1 MRLDHIHPGD
11 ALTTL
16 RSLPGSSINC
26 VVTSPPYW
34 RLRDYGVA
42 GQRGIET
49 VHDCLGWASGQQ
61 CAECF
66 ICRMME
72 IFDEVR
78 RVLREDGV
86 CWVNLGDTYV
96 HQRGSQPSPTG
107 MNKNAK
113 RPGGCPVPEGVKP
126 KDLALI
132 PQRFALAAQA
142 RGWWV
147 RSDVIWRKTAPMPC
161 GSSDRPRPTHEYIW
175 LLTKNS
181 HYAFDMD
188 AVRLP
193 LSPKTLTTHGTSH
206 RPQGG
211 GRPGQIASVGKQCSD
226 AQAAHGR
233 RRKPRWR
240 SANDRLGHLSQGERS
255 RTFRNIS
262 DPTGGADD
270 QIGLPGWWC
279 SSRSVHGVR
288 GLWQWWQNASDGGL
302 SGLN

>member
-1 MRLDHIHPGD
+1 M
-11 ALTTL
+11 
-16 RSLPGSSINC
+16 
-26 VVTSPPYW
+26 
-34 RLRDYGVA
+34 
-42 GQRGIET
+42 
-49 VHDCLGWASGQQ
+49 HDCLGWASGLQ
-61 CAECF
+61 CGECF

-211 GRPGQIASVGKQCSD
+211 GEMVKAHRWANTNQTRQPRTDADGNPAGAPLTTVWDIYPKGSAPGHFATFPTRLVEPMIKSGCPVGGVVLDPFMGSGTVAVVAKRLNRRFVGIELNPEYV
-226 AQAAHGR
+226 ALAERRVAA
-233 RRKPRWR
+233 
-240 SANDRLGHLSQGERS
+240 EC
-255 RTFRNIS
+255 
-262 DPTGGADD
+262 
-270 QIGLPGWWC
+270 GLLMC
-279 SSRSVHGVR
+279 I
-288 GLWQWWQNASDGGL
+288 
-302 SGLN
+302 